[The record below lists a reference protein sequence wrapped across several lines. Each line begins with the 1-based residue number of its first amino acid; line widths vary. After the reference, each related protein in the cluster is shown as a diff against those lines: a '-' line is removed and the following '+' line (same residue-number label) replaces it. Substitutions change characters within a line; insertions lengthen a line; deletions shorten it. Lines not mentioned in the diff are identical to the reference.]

1 MIPNNFLEEGKK
13 KEAEFAS
20 DFCKARG
27 LSSSLVE
34 EASKEDDI
42 YRHIDIWIGSNSFD
56 VKAAKKTN
64 RSDVLPNYNIHW
76 VELRNVNGDKGWLF
90 GQADYIAFEL
100 ETTWCIC
107 PRTSLIQSLR
117 SKIDFSSFTT
127 NRDDM
132 FKVYRRKNRLDAIV
146 KVDSEFLTKVTSTV
160 LIPKNKS

>member
-42 YRHIDIWIGSNSFD
+42 YRHIDIWIGTNSFD

-64 RSDVLPNYNIHW
+64 RSDSLPNYCIHW
-76 VELRNVNGDKGWLF
+76 SELRNVNGEKGWLF
-90 GQADYIAFEL
+90 GQADYIVFEL
-100 ETTWCIC
+100 GTSWCVC
-107 PRTSLIQSLR
+107 PRISLIRSLKG
-117 SKIDFSSFTT
+117 KIDFSSFTT
-127 NRDDM
+127 DREAM
-132 FKVYRRKNRLDAIV
+132 FKVYRRKGRLDAIV
-146 KVDSEFLTKVTSTV
+146 KVDSTFLVKIPSSFI
-160 LIPKNKS
+160 IPKE

>member
-42 YRHIDIWIGSNSFD
+42 YRHIDIWIGTNSFD

-64 RSDVLPNYNIHW
+64 RSDSLPNYCIHW
-76 VELRNVNGDKGWLF
+76 IELRNVNGEKDGCLDK
-90 GQADYIAFEL
+90 QI
-100 ETTWCIC
+100 I
-107 PRTSLIQSLR
+107 
-117 SKIDFSSFTT
+117 
-127 NRDDM
+127 
-132 FKVYRRKNRLDAIV
+132 
-146 KVDSEFLTKVTSTV
+146 
-160 LIPKNKS
+160 